1 MTEKIQNSPTVDD
14 IWVSA
19 FLPPKERT
27 ETLVIIAMDGSFFT
41 DYGIYD
47 PNKKQWY
54 TGDGDE
60 IGTSNEEGVVA
71 WMRRKF
77 PKWINELF
85 ENSEE

>member
-27 ETLVIIAMDGSFFT
+27 ETLIIIAMDGSFYT

-47 PNKKQWY
+47 PDKKQWY
-54 TGDGDE
+54 TNEGEE
-60 IGTSNEEGVVA
+60 IGTNYKESVVA

-77 PKWINELF
+77 PKWINELLK
-85 ENSEE
+85 NSEE